1 MTRWIWL
8 FAATLSGAAQTT
20 LTLRSALD
28 AAGRM
33 SPTVQS
39 AQLSILESEA
49 AAMRVKAGYGPQL
62 SLVIGGAYQTTN
74 LQGIGVI
81 FPGFPSRV
89 GPYRTFN
96 ARPVLTQTVLDLS
109 LLDEIRASRERISQ
123 VKDEAEVTRE
133 ATLFAVLQLYLQ
145 ALEADSRVSAAQARL
160 RTAEGVL
167 AQTMDRE
174 QAGAA
179 SRLDVERARQ
189 EQENERVVVTAA
201 KRDRDVLQSLLV
213 RTIGMEGEVTLDPVA
228 ETKRVDR
235 AVDRAEVRA
244 FEARLRVETLETRS
258 AERQRWP
265 KLGVAGDYGVVGAG
279 PEQSLST
286 YAVGATLTVPLWTS
300 RRIESEIAA
309 ARLRRQ
315 RTEQALRDAR
325 LQIAQEMKQARIEE
339 DASLEALAAA
349 RRSAAAA
356 KETLELARLRFT
368 AGMGTNLDTVVAQGV
383 VAQAEDQEIRL
394 RYQNQLA
401 RARMAR
407 ATGDVYGFLGG
418 D

>member
-109 LLDEIRASRERISQ
+109 LLDEIRASRERIRQ

-265 KLGVAGDYGVVGAG
+265 KLGVAGDYGVLGAG

-349 RRSAAAA
+349 RRSAAAV

>member
-8 FAATLSGAAQTT
+8 FAATLSGVAQTT

-109 LLDEIRASRERISQ
+109 LLDEIRASRERIRQ

-265 KLGVAGDYGVVGAG
+265 KLGVAGDYGVLGAG

>member
-109 LLDEIRASRERISQ
+109 LLDEIRASRERIRQ

-213 RTIGMEGEVTLDPVA
+213 RTIGMEGEVTLDPVV

-265 KLGVAGDYGVVGAG
+265 KLGVAGDYGVLGAG

-349 RRSAAAA
+349 RRSAAAV